1 MADHNRPDAVAVAAV
16 VITVAVPIAVPIAV
30 VVSITV
36 PAPIV
41 IVIIEAARAAE
52 AFIAKP
58 AAYAIDLL
66 DDAKLVLRRSNIGGT
81 SETDRVGA
89 VGQQRGADKSYG
101 GGQRHQQELVHFGPS
116 SLSAVMAWMSR
127 FSKPGKRPRSSDFG
141 FSRRS
146 DQIAGTSRCG

>member
-16 VITVAVPIAVPIAV
+16 VITVSVPIAV

-41 IVIIEAARAAE
+41 IVIIEAARAAD
-52 AFIAKP
+52 AFIANP

-66 DDAKLVLRRSNIGGT
+66 DDAQLVLRRSNIGGA

-89 VGQQRGADKSYG
+89 VSQQRGAEKSYD

-116 SLSAVMAWMSR
+116 SLSTVMAWESR
-127 FSKPGKRPRSSDFG
+127 FSKPGKCSRSSDFG
-141 FSRRS
+141 FSPRS
-146 DQIAGTSRCG
+146 DQIARTSLCG